1 MIRRRVLILAALLI
15 PPGAGTAQT
24 TPARTAP
31 PRRRVARPIP
41 PPPPAP
47 PPAPVSRGEPAPVP
61 NPDIEAPRNRDAPSA
76 RIDPALID
84 PNVPSAGVSGPP
96 QGPPA
101 QEDRL
106 LRQPGA
112 GARLR
117 VPFAY

>member
-1 MIRRRVLILAALLI
+1 MICRRALILAALLI
-15 PPGAGTAQT
+15 PPRAGTAQT
-24 TPARTAP
+24 TPAT
-31 PRRRVARPIP
+31 PRRRVRRPVP
-41 PPPPAP
+41 PPPPEP

-61 NPDIEAPRNRDAPSA
+61 NPDIEAPRSRDAPAA
-76 RIDPALID
+76 RIDPTLID
-84 PNVPSAGVSGPP
+84 PNVPRAGVSGAP

-101 QEDRL
+101 REDRL